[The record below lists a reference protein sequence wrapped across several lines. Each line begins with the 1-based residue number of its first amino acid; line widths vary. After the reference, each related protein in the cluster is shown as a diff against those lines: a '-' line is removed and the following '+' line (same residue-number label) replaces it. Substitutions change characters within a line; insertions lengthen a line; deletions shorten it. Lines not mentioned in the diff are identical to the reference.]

1 MHVERIEESP
11 LHRLRFLNA
20 GRGGRVESQALLVAR
35 GRARGLPAD
44 LDALVLAS
52 DLQGIVRAPGGA
64 APVLLGVAVAE
75 VLAQLADD
83 GAIPPAARTGVI
95 LAGDLYSVPDAAK
108 RGGHGDVTAVWEA
121 FADRCP
127 WVAGVLGN
135 HDDLGGDAG
144 IAALHARGNVHVLDG
159 DAIARGG
166 VRFGGVGYIGGDP
179 AKRGR
184 RDPDDQ
190 RALIDLLIEA
200 PVDVLILH
208 EGPTGDDDQLGDP
221 DIRARIERGRVPLT
235 ICGHCHWPRPL
246 ATHRGGQIVNVDE
259 RVVVLTPA
267 R

>member
-1 MHVERIEESP
+1 M
-11 LHRLRFLNA
+11 A
-20 GRGGRVESQALLVAR
+20 GSRVKALLVAR

-64 APVLLGVAVAE
+64 AQVLLGVAVAE

-95 LAGDLYSVPDAAK
+95 LAGDLYSMPDAAK

-121 FADRCP
+121 FADRCA

-166 VRFGGVGYIGGDP
+166 VRFSSVGYIGGDP

-208 EGPTGDDDQLGDP
+208 EGPTGDDNQLGDP
-221 DIRARIERGRVPLT
+221 DIRAPDRTRSRAADNLWPL
-235 ICGHCHWPRPL
+235 PL
-246 ATHRGGQIVNVDE
+246 AAA
-259 RVVVLTPA
+259 A
-267 R
+267 RDPPGRANRQRRRARSRADARALIIRRSARA